1 MIPKPITPTG
11 GFRFLMRRRYY
22 GGMRIGALLL
32 VIVLGFPPM
41 GAQAQT
47 WPAKPIRMLVP
58 FPPGGGVDYAARIVG
73 KHLSDRLGQP
83 VLIDNRAGANG
94 IIALEAL
101 KNAPADG
108 YTLGTVSNGPLVI
121 NPSMYLKLP
130 YDPVRD
136 FVAIG
141 RLVNFPLLL
150 VAHPSLPA
158 KSVAELIALA
168 KAKPGALTYSS
179 PGVGNGSHLAGEL
192 FASMANINVV
202 HVPYKGTAPAATAL
216 LAGDVSLAFSS
227 IPTVLPHVR
236 AGKLRALAVGDAE
249 RLPSLPEYPTIAES
263 GLPGYEAFSWAGVI
277 APAGTPQEVIKRVN
291 AELGQILRRKPIVEQ
306 LAAEGTIPVPDTP
319 EEFNAYIKNELI
331 KWAAIVKLA
340 NIKPE

>member
-1 MIPKPITPTG
+1 M
-11 GFRFLMRRRYY
+11 RNALFLT
-22 GGMRIGALLL
+22 LLL
-32 VIVLGFPPM
+32 SALVSESAL
-41 GAQAQT
+41 AQA
-47 WPAKPIRMLVP
+47 WPAKPVRMLVP

-83 VLIDNRAGANG
+83 VLVENRAGANG

-101 KNAPADG
+101 KGAPADG

-136 FVAIG
+136 FAPIG

-158 KSVAELIALA
+158 RSVSELIALA
-168 KAKPGALTYSS
+168 KTKPGALTYSS

-192 FASMANINVV
+192 FASMANITLM
-202 HVPYKGTAPAATAL
+202 HIPYKGTAPAATAL

-236 AGKLRALAVGDAE
+236 AGKLRALAVGDAA
-249 RLPSLPEYPTIAES
+249 RVASLPEYPTIAES
-263 GLPGYEAFSWAGVI
+263 GVPGYEAFSWAGVI
-277 APAGTPQEVIKRVN
+277 APAGTPQEVVKRVN
-291 AELGQILRRKPIVEQ
+291 AELGQILRQKAIVEQ
-306 LAAEGTIPVPDTP
+306 LAAEGTLPLPDTP
-319 EEFNAYIKNELI
+319 EEFGAYIQSELV
-331 KWAAIVKLA
+331 KWAAIVRLA